1 MREAHKIE
9 RLPQLLKERSAGVK
23 QSQAFRR
30 YIADR
35 MRDGATDDEL
45 LAAACHRGS
54 AYHAL
59 IMAIRLDMGTGK
71 PGQ

>member
-9 RLPQLLKERSAGVK
+9 RLPQLLEERSAGVK

-35 MRDGATDDEL
+35 MRDGATDDL
-45 LAAACHRGS
+45 GRGIS
-54 AYHAL
+54 PGE
-59 IMAIRLDMGTGK
+59 RLSCAHHGHS
-71 PGQ
+71 P